1 MISSFFDTIL
11 VRPIFNLLALI
22 YSIVPGHDFGIA
34 VIILTIL
41 VRLALWP
48 LVAKQLHSQKAL
60 QDLAP
65 EVAKVRKKAKG
76 DKQLES
82 KLLMELYKEREINP
96 FASLLPLLIQLPLFL
111 ALFVVLRDML
121 KSGEV
126 AKLIYGGLKDLGPIK
141 TIIAHPD
148 GFKPTLLGLL
158 DLAKPSW
165 VLALLAGAAQYF
177 QTAQLMPKNPDADPQ
192 AKALANSSKLFP
204 IITVLVGLRLPGALA
219 LYWTFA
225 SLVAIFQQHL
235 LLNRDVEDLEAG
247 KS

>member
-1 MISSFFDTIL
+1 MFTTLL
-11 VRPIFNLLALI
+11 VQPIFNLLAFI
-22 YSIVPGHDFGIA
+22 YAVAPGHDFGIA
-34 VIILTIL
+34 VIVLTVL

-65 EVAKVRKKAKG
+65 EVSRVRKKAKG

-126 AKLIYGGLKDLGPIK
+126 AKLIYSSLRDLGPIK
-141 TIIAHPD
+141 AIIAHPGD
-148 GFKPTLLGLL
+148 FKPTLFGLF

-165 VLALLAGAAQYF
+165 ILALAAGAAQYF
-177 QTAQLMPKNPDADPQ
+177 QTSQLMPKNPDADPQ

-204 IITVLVGLRLPGALA
+204 ILTVIIGLRLPGALA

-235 LLNRDVEDLEAG
+235 LLNRDVEDLEKG